1 MRKERVSSDID
12 RKLRIEVDEK
22 AEELGI
28 SRAKLIE
35 ISLESELGHFNVH
48 KENKRLTEAKARLEG
63 QVSELTDT
71 CDDLESQK
79 NQLTVQHSDRINEI
93 ASALGVPNTL
103 GHIKQRIDE
112 LQTAQ
117 DELKQEK
124 TELTE
129 QRDEFEKLLHA
140 ETDVCNK
147 YDAQVKSLRKERDT
161 FKAAAEEAR
170 KQRDTFKT
178 KYEDAESNYRV
189 CSTKL
194 TLLLT
199 RNWWERLWN
208 VLPWVNERLW
218 DTPSRPITPTP
229 DTEISLPTDKTI
241 E

>member
-1 MRKERVSSDID
+1 MTKERVSSDVD
-12 RKLRIEVDEK
+12 RKLRIELDAK

-35 ISLESELGHFNVH
+35 I
-48 KENKRLTEAKARLEG
+48 
-63 QVSELTDT
+63 
-71 CDDLESQK
+71 
-79 NQLTVQHSDRINEI
+79 
-93 ASALGVPNTL
+93 ALKSRTRTF
-103 GHIKQRIDE
+103 QRPQGK
-112 LQTAQ
+112 QTAHRSTRNKA
-117 DELKQEK
+117 D
-124 TELTE
+124 
-129 QRDEFEKLLHA
+129 A
-140 ETDVCNK
+140 ET
-147 YDAQVKSLRKERDT
+147 
-161 FKAAAEEAR
+161 EEAR

-208 VLPWVNERLW
+208 TLPWVNERLW

>member
-1 MRKERVSSDID
+1 MTKERISSDVD
-12 RKLRIEVDEK
+12 RKLRIEVDAK

-35 ISLESELGHFNVH
+35 IALKSELGHFNVH
-48 KENKRLTEAKARLEG
+48 KENKRLTG
-63 QVSELTDT
+63 
-71 CDDLESQK
+71 
-79 NQLTVQHSDRINEI
+79 
-93 ASALGVPNTL
+93 
-103 GHIKQRIDE
+103 
-112 LQTAQ
+112 
-117 DELKQEK
+117 
-124 TELTE
+124 
-129 QRDEFEKLLHA
+129 
-140 ETDVCNK
+140 
-147 YDAQVKSLRKERDT
+147 ERNR
-161 FKAAAEEAR
+161 FKAQAEEA
-170 KQRDTFKT
+170 Q
-178 KYEDAESNYRV
+178 SNYET

>member
-1 MRKERVSSDID
+1 MTKERVSSDVD
-12 RKLRIEVDEK
+12 RKLRIEADTK

-35 ISLESELGHFNVH
+35 IALKSELEHFNVH
-48 KENKRLTEAKARLEG
+48 KENKRLT
-63 QVSELTDT
+63 
-71 CDDLESQK
+71 
-79 NQLTVQHSDRINEI
+79 
-93 ASALGVPNTL
+93 
-103 GHIKQRIDE
+103 
-112 LQTAQ
+112 
-117 DELKQEK
+117 
-124 TELTE
+124 
-129 QRDEFEKLLHA
+129 A
-140 ETDVCNK
+140 ERN
-147 YDAQVKSLRKERDT
+147 R
-161 FKAAAEEAR
+161 FKAQAEEA
-170 KQRDTFKT
+170 Q
-178 KYEDAESNYRV
+178 SNYET

>member
-1 MRKERVSSDID
+1 MRKERVSSDVD
-12 RKLRIEVDEK
+12 RKLRIELDAK
-22 AEELGI
+22 AAVLGI
-28 SRAKLIE
+28 PRAKLIE

-48 KENKRLTEAKARLEG
+48 KENKRLTEARA
-63 QVSELTDT
+63 
-71 CDDLESQK
+71 
-79 NQLTVQHSDRINEI
+79 
-93 ASALGVPNTL
+93 
-103 GHIKQRIDE
+103 
-112 LQTAQ
+112 TA
-117 DELKQEK
+117 D
-124 TELTE
+124 
-129 QRDEFEKLLHA
+129 A
-140 ETDVCNK
+140 ET
-147 YDAQVKSLRKERDT
+147 
-161 FKAAAEEAR
+161 EEAR

>member
-1 MRKERVSSDID
+1 MRKERVSSDVD
-12 RKLRIEVDEK
+12 RKLRIELDAK

-35 ISLESELGHFNVH
+35 IALKSELGHFNVH
-48 KENKRLTEAKARLEG
+48 KENKRLTEARA
-63 QVSELTDT
+63 
-71 CDDLESQK
+71 
-79 NQLTVQHSDRINEI
+79 
-93 ASALGVPNTL
+93 
-103 GHIKQRIDE
+103 
-112 LQTAQ
+112 TA
-117 DELKQEK
+117 E
-124 TELTE
+124 
-129 QRDEFEKLLHA
+129 A
-140 ETDVCNK
+140 ET
-147 YDAQVKSLRKERDT
+147 
-161 FKAAAEEAR
+161 EEAR

-229 DTEISLPTDKTI
+229 DTEVSLPTDKTI

>member
-1 MRKERVSSDID
+1 MRKERVSSDVD
-12 RKLRIEVDEK
+12 RKLRIELDAK

-35 ISLESELGHFNVH
+35 IALKSELGHFNVH
-48 KENKRLTEAKARLEG
+48 KENKRLTEARA
-63 QVSELTDT
+63 
-71 CDDLESQK
+71 
-79 NQLTVQHSDRINEI
+79 
-93 ASALGVPNTL
+93 
-103 GHIKQRIDE
+103 
-112 LQTAQ
+112 TA
-117 DELKQEK
+117 D
-124 TELTE
+124 
-129 QRDEFEKLLHA
+129 A
-140 ETDVCNK
+140 ET
-147 YDAQVKSLRKERDT
+147 
-161 FKAAAEEAR
+161 EEAR

>member
-1 MRKERVSSDID
+1 MTKERVSSDVD
-12 RKLRIEVDEK
+12 RKLRIELDAK

-35 ISLESELGHFNVH
+35 IALKSELGHFNVH
-48 KENKRLTEAKARLEG
+48 KENKRLTG
-63 QVSELTDT
+63 
-71 CDDLESQK
+71 
-79 NQLTVQHSDRINEI
+79 
-93 ASALGVPNTL
+93 
-103 GHIKQRIDE
+103 
-112 LQTAQ
+112 
-117 DELKQEK
+117 
-124 TELTE
+124 
-129 QRDEFEKLLHA
+129 
-140 ETDVCNK
+140 
-147 YDAQVKSLRKERDT
+147 ERNR
-161 FKAAAEEAR
+161 FKAQAEEA
-170 KQRDTFKT
+170 Q
-178 KYEDAESNYRV
+178 SNYET

>member
-1 MRKERVSSDID
+1 MKVTVHDILVDCPKHGKVPYTATSDPKGDVVIVYCPRCEEGSTPAAPAPEHHHIQFRAHHHRLSRCAIAATEDSRQRPAVGFQIWKKASLINEGNNLMTKERISSDVD
-12 RKLRIEVDEK
+12 RKLRMETDAK

-35 ISLESELGHFNVH
+35 IALKSELGHFNVH
-48 KENKRLTEAKARLEG
+48 KENKRLTG
-63 QVSELTDT
+63 
-71 CDDLESQK
+71 
-79 NQLTVQHSDRINEI
+79 
-93 ASALGVPNTL
+93 
-103 GHIKQRIDE
+103 
-112 LQTAQ
+112 
-117 DELKQEK
+117 
-124 TELTE
+124 
-129 QRDEFEKLLHA
+129 
-140 ETDVCNK
+140 
-147 YDAQVKSLRKERDT
+147 ERNR
-161 FKAAAEEAR
+161 FKAQAEEA
-170 KQRDTFKT
+170 Q
-178 KYEDAESNYRV
+178 SNYET

>member
-1 MRKERVSSDID
+1 MRKERVSSDVD
-12 RKLRIEVDEK
+12 RKLRIELDAK

-35 ISLESELGHFNVH
+35 IALKSELGHFNVH
-48 KENKRLTEAKARLEG
+48 KENKRLTEARA
-63 QVSELTDT
+63 
-71 CDDLESQK
+71 
-79 NQLTVQHSDRINEI
+79 
-93 ASALGVPNTL
+93 
-103 GHIKQRIDE
+103 
-112 LQTAQ
+112 TA
-117 DELKQEK
+117 D
-124 TELTE
+124 
-129 QRDEFEKLLHA
+129 A
-140 ETDVCNK
+140 ET
-147 YDAQVKSLRKERDT
+147 
-161 FKAAAEEAR
+161 EEAR

-178 KYEDAESNYRV
+178 KYEDAESNHRV

-229 DTEISLPTDKTI
+229 DTEVSLPTDKTI

>member
-1 MRKERVSSDID
+1 MTKERVSSDVD
-12 RKLRIEVDEK
+12 RKLRIELDAK

-35 ISLESELGHFNVH
+35 IALKSELGHFNVH
-48 KENKRLTEAKARLEG
+48 KENKRLTEARA
-63 QVSELTDT
+63 
-71 CDDLESQK
+71 
-79 NQLTVQHSDRINEI
+79 
-93 ASALGVPNTL
+93 
-103 GHIKQRIDE
+103 
-112 LQTAQ
+112 TA
-117 DELKQEK
+117 D
-124 TELTE
+124 
-129 QRDEFEKLLHA
+129 A
-140 ETDVCNK
+140 ET
-147 YDAQVKSLRKERDT
+147 
-161 FKAAAEEAR
+161 EEAR

-208 VLPWVNERLW
+208 TLPWVNERLW

>member
-1 MRKERVSSDID
+1 MTKERVSSDVD
-12 RKLRIEVDEK
+12 RKLRIELDAK

-35 ISLESELGHFNVH
+35 IALKSELGHFNVH
-48 KENKRLTEAKARLEG
+48 KENKRLTEARA
-63 QVSELTDT
+63 
-71 CDDLESQK
+71 
-79 NQLTVQHSDRINEI
+79 
-93 ASALGVPNTL
+93 
-103 GHIKQRIDE
+103 
-112 LQTAQ
+112 TA
-117 DELKQEK
+117 D
-124 TELTE
+124 
-129 QRDEFEKLLHA
+129 A
-140 ETDVCNK
+140 ET
-147 YDAQVKSLRKERDT
+147 
-161 FKAAAEEAR
+161 EEAR

-229 DTEISLPTDKTI
+229 DTEVSLPTDKTI

>member
-1 MRKERVSSDID
+1 MRKERVSSDVD
-12 RKLRIEVDEK
+12 RKLRIELDAK

-35 ISLESELGHFNVH
+35 ISLKSELGHFNVH
-48 KENKRLTEAKARLEG
+48 KENKRLTEARA
-63 QVSELTDT
+63 
-71 CDDLESQK
+71 
-79 NQLTVQHSDRINEI
+79 
-93 ASALGVPNTL
+93 
-103 GHIKQRIDE
+103 
-112 LQTAQ
+112 TA
-117 DELKQEK
+117 D
-124 TELTE
+124 
-129 QRDEFEKLLHA
+129 A
-140 ETDVCNK
+140 ET
-147 YDAQVKSLRKERDT
+147 
-161 FKAAAEEAR
+161 EEAR